1 MSSRSRSPLFCGTKK
16 SAVET
21 LRRLRALGV
30 RIAMDDCGTGH
41 SSLIYLRRFPF
52 DKIKIDR
59 SFIQDLLNKKDARAI
74 VRALVKLAASLE
86 LGTTAEGVE
95 TLGQRNYLKR
105 IGCLSAQG
113 YFFSEAGPAKDV
125 YAMLALRDEQ
135 SAVVA

>member
-1 MSSRSRSPLFCGTKK
+1 MERKN

-95 TLGQRNYLKR
+95 TLGAMQLLEACRLPFGTR
-105 IGCLSAQG
+105 V
-113 YFFSEAGPAKDV
+113 FFK
-125 YAMLALRDEQ
+125 
-135 SAVVA
+135 